1 MSYSRIRKW
10 ICGSAGDPG
19 NADVIAFI
27 LLFTP
32 SRKGTQRR
40 NGLHF
45 IRESW
50 RLFPSLPFA
59 GNKVTRLNSYV
70 TIHNLTNQLFRQE
83 SGKLVSLLTK
93 IFGTEN
99 LETAEDVVQ
108 QTFIKALDSWQQ
120 SGIPEN
126 PAGWLFRVAKNNAID
141 IIRKNRHSIQYDF
154 SGDERSLLKSEYTLS
169 FTMDNL
175 WNEEMVNDDLLRMMF
190 ACCHPGISQEN
201 QITIILK
208 SLCGFSTAEVAKAF
222 ITSEDTISKRL
233 YRTKEFFRMNKV
245 PFVIPSVD
253 ELKSRTRTVLSVIYL
268 LFNEGYYSTNHEQL
282 IRNDL
287 IREAMFLCN
296 LLTENKHTH
305 LPEVYA
311 LMALMCFH
319 SARSESRVT
328 EEGNIILLPFQD
340 RSKWDRSLIAK
351 GNQFMAKASFGN
363 YVTSYHVEAAIA
375 YEHCIA
381 KTYEETNWPLI
392 LDYYTWICI
401 FYPSP
406 VTELNKVVAVM
417 QVHGAAAALEE
428 LQAIKEKSK
437 LESYYL
443 YYSILG
449 EIHSMLK
456 NGDLAN
462 SNFERA
468 IALAPSEM
476 EKKMLQQKMDRNF
489 LNPDGVT

>member
-1 MSYSRIRKW
+1 M
-10 ICGSAGDPG
+10 
-19 NADVIAFI
+19 
-27 LLFTP
+27 
-32 SRKGTQRR
+32 QRR
-40 NGLHF
+40 QEAQRCSTISAPSASL
-45 IRESW
+45 REK
-50 RLFPSLPFA
+50 LLK
-59 GNKVTRLNSYV
+59 NKSLNSYAN
-70 TIHNLTNQLFRQE
+70 IHNLTNQLFRQE

-108 QTFIKALDSWQQ
+108 QTFVKALNSWQQ

-169 FTMDNL
+169 STMDNL
-175 WNEEMVNDDLLRMMF
+175 WNEELINDDLLRMMF

-208 SLCGFSTAEVAKAF
+208 SLCGFSTAEIAKAF

-233 YRTKEFFRMNKV
+233 YRTKEFFRAHKV
-245 PFVIPSVD
+245 PFEIPSVD
-253 ELKSRTRTVLSVIYL
+253 ELKNRTRTVLSVIYL

-282 IRNDL
+282 IRKDL
-287 IREAMFLCN
+287 IREALFLCK
-296 LLTENKHTH
+296 LLTENQHTH

-328 EEGNIILLPFQD
+328 EEGEIILLPHQD
-340 RSKWDRSLIAK
+340 RSKWDRELIAR
-351 GNQFMAKASFGN
+351 GNEYMGKASFGTL
-363 YVTSYHVEAAIA
+363 VTSYHVEAAIA

-381 KTYEETNWPLI
+381 RTYAETNWPLI

-417 QVHGAAAALEE
+417 QVNGPAAALQE
-428 LQAIKEKSK
+428 LENIKDKSR

-449 EIHSMLK
+449 EIHMKLDNPAGAGK
-456 NGDLAN
+456 YFDK
-462 SNFERA
+462 A

-476 EKKMLQQKMDRNF
+476 EKKMLREKM
-489 LNPDGVT
+489 V